1 MHFSGFWGVISRDSL
16 AMFPEVRNRN
26 ETESRLRVGQ
36 KLFDSWGLIKLGFLI
51 LKAHRIACDCA
62 PIKPPFPEENI
73 FLLQIFS
80 SFFFSVFLLFH
91 KKNILL
97 LQLFIL
103 YIHPPFPSPCFFSFP
118 QKLFSCS
125 NYFPPFLSPIFFS
138 YKQKCHEAGHHNLRS
153 FLAANS
159 TQNYFLTARMLSF
172 L

>member
-1 MHFSGFWGVISRDSL
+1 MHFSGFWVVISRDSL

-36 KLFDSWGLIKLGFLI
+36 KLFDSWGLIKFGFLI

-80 SFFFSVFLLFH
+80 SFSFSVFLLFH
-91 KKNILL
+91 KTNILL

-103 YIHPPFPSPCFFSFP
+103 YIHPPFLLRVSSPSPKS
-118 QKLFSCS
+118 
-125 NYFPPFLSPIFFS
+125 YFPALIIFLLFFLRS
-138 YKQKCHEAGHHNLRS
+138 SSHKQKCHEAGHHNLRS

-159 TQNYFLTARMLSF
+159 TQNYFLTAHMLSF